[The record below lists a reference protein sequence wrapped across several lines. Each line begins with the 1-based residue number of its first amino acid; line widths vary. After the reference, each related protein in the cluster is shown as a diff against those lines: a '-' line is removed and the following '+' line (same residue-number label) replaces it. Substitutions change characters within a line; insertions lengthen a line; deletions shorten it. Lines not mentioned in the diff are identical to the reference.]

1 MLHNRQSDERG
12 SLKWQLQPVKVL
24 FSTFYTWGM
33 STRTRPVYALKV
45 TNSWHVHTLPSGLT
59 QPVSAQRK
67 ELSPGKE
74 LQSLE
79 NASSRIFCI
88 GSWIHFLCRNRTG
101 FKKIVVYLQRA
112 LKVISRYMK
121 HVVSTRTEVTRSCS
135 LSWETVATCGL
146 DHFMR
151 KRIINVSAMH
161 KDWVHRDIPMQLN
174 LVL

>member
-33 STRTRPVYALKV
+33 STRTRLVYALKV
-45 TNSWHVHTLPSGLT
+45 VNSWHVHTLPSRLT

-67 ELSPGKE
+67 ELSLGKE

-79 NASSRIFCI
+79 NVSSRIFCI
-88 GSWIHFLCRNRTG
+88 GSWIHFLYWNRTG
-101 FKKIVVYLQRA
+101 FKKIAVDLQRA

-121 HVVSTRTEVTRSCS
+121 LNTWFRFTPKWHAHVHSPEGKWPHVASTI
-135 LSWETVATCGL
+135 SWG
-146 DHFMR
+146 
-151 KRIINVSAMH
+151 NGS
-161 KDWVHRDIPMQLN
+161 
-174 LVL
+174 